1 MPGMSAHATAA
12 AAAWTLISLRPQGEH
27 APLRR
32 AAARVGARL
41 LAVSPW
47 RLQACDDAATRTAL
61 ALALAAP
68 RVIFSSPAAVH
79 AAAALQ
85 PLAAAPGQCWLA
97 VGTGTARAL
106 QRHGIAEVAV
116 PERMDSDGLLA
127 LPQLAAR
134 DGAVGLVTAPGG
146 RGLIAAQLQARGTPL
161 QRADVYRRV
170 PLPLSAARIARLRAA
185 APGVLALSSGEAL
198 RLVLDQLPED
208 LAAAWRARPLVAAS
222 ARLAAQAADLGFVNI
237 ARAAGPLPQQ
247 LAAAAAAIVTRSPLR

>member
-1 MPGMSAHATAA
+1 MPGMSAHASRATAT
-12 AAAWTLISLRPQGEH
+12 WTLISLRPQGEH

-47 RLQACDDAATRTAL
+47 RLQACADAATRAAL

-68 RVIFSSPAAVH
+68 RVIFSSPAAVR

-106 QRHGIAEVAV
+106 RRHGIAEVAV
-116 PERMDSDGLLA
+116 PARMDSDGLLA
-127 LPQLAAR
+127 LPQLAAI

-146 RGLIAAQLQARGTPL
+146 RDLIAAHLQARGTPL
-161 QRADVYRRV
+161 QRADVYCRV
-170 PLPLSAARIARLRAA
+170 PLPLAAARVAQLRRA

-198 RLVLDQLPED
+198 RLVLAQLPDD
-208 LAAAWRARPLVAAS
+208 LAATWRAQPLVAAS
-222 ARLAAQAADLGFVNI
+222 ARLAAQAAAFGFADI
-237 ARAAGPLPQQ
+237 ACAAGPLPQH
-247 LAAAAAAIVTRSPLR
+247 LAMAAAAIVTRSPPR